1 MRNWLKTRMNME
13 TDSYGAERKG
23 KKEEMTTDKFNEM
36 LGFLFMLVGG
46 MFLIAGIAAVIY
58 IMLT

>member
-1 MRNWLKTRMNME
+1 MNMAM
-13 TDSYGAERKG
+13 DSYGAERKG

-36 LGFLFMLVGG
+36 LGVLFMWVGE
-46 MFLIAGIAAVIY
+46 MFLIAGIAAVMY